1 VSLLWKPNAAPWLP
15 EVVEP
20 EYAGWRQEQAAW
32 HTGVSISDV
41 SHHMFDTFISGPDA
55 TRLLT
60 AVSANNYE
68 SFAIG
73 QAKQFI
79 PVT

>member
-1 VSLLWKPNAAPWLP
+1 
-15 EVVEP
+15 
-20 EYAGWRQEQAAW
+20 
-32 HTGVSISDV
+32 
-41 SHHMFDTFISGPDA
+41 MFDTFISGPDA

-73 QAKQFI
+73 QAKRLTHEVAPGFI
-79 PVT
+79 GPPGMVMRETAAARLLTPNLR